1 MSEQDNFAKMSI
13 ILNRLADRL
22 ERCVVN
28 DTPPTQM
35 MLFDL
40 QVAAD
45 VAEAWSKE
53 KPLKTK
59 HRSQ

>member
-1 MSEQDNFAKMSI
+1 MSEQNNLAKMSI
-13 ILNRLADRL
+13 ILNKLADQL

-28 DTPPTQM
+28 ETPPSQT

-59 HRSQ
+59 HRS